1 MIAHLRDFKTREA
14 LPRMLADMAIVQL
27 AAILS
32 LLFTFSY
39 YIFFLQE
46 EILSRSFFID
56 TLRSRY
62 INQFPVLATVFPL
75 VLLLTGVYTR
85 TRGYETRYKWPTLF
99 RGCGLASLLY
109 VAASLIIT
117 REDLLP
123 RSSMI
128 VLPILVT
135 VGVIGAR
142 WLNSWL
148 ENTRIGPIL
157 ASKPSESEFEVVAS
171 GGPVPV
177 LVVGGAGY
185 IGSIIVRKLLD
196 RGLHVR
202 LLDKLTY
209 GDSAI
214 ASVLGHPR
222 LEFIHGDC
230 RNIQDVVRAM
240 SGVRDVIH
248 LAAIVGDPACA
259 ADDQNARE
267 INYAATRM
275 MLEIAKG
282 HGVQRFLFASSC
294 SVYGL
299 SEYLMDEQSATA
311 PISLYAETK
320 LNPEKVLLDATSDTF
335 HPVILRFATVFG
347 LAPRPRFDLVVNLLT
362 AKAFQEGVITI
373 FNGDQWRPFI
383 HVEDVAEAVCQALEA
398 PVDQVSGEIFNVGDD
413 RLNYNLSQ
421 VADLIRAEFPD
432 TRVENVENADK
443 RNYRVSFQ
451 KIRERLGFEC
461 SKTVEEGVRELRIAF
476 EHGQIANYKDP
487 LYSNLAYVK
496 TFGGF
501 HADSDLDVK
510 VMAAFS
516 QSLGNLVAAG
526 CDAKPTPV
534 AEPATNH
541 T

>member
-1 MIAHLRDFKTREA
+1 
-14 LPRMLADMAIVQL
+14 MLADMAIVQL

-46 EILSRSFFID
+46 GILSRSFFID

-75 VLLLTGVYTR
+75 VFLLTGVYTR
-85 TRGYETRYKWPTLF
+85 TRVYETRYKWPTLF

-109 VAASLIIT
+109 LAASLIVT

-128 VLPILVT
+128 VLPVLVT
-135 VGVIGAR
+135 AGVIGAR
-142 WLNSWL
+142 WLISWL
-148 ENTRIGPIL
+148 ENTRIL
-157 ASKPSESEFEVVAS
+157 ASKPLENEFEVVAY

-185 IGSIIVRKLLD
+185 IGSIVVRKLLD

-214 ASVLGHPR
+214 ASLLGHPR

-299 SEYLMDEQSATA
+299 SEYLMDEQSATV
-311 PISLYAETK
+311 PLSLYAETK
-320 LNPEKVLLDATSDTF
+320 LNSERVLLDAKSDVF

-398 PVDQVSGEIFNVGDD
+398 QTDQVSGEIFNVGDD

-421 VADLIRAEFPD
+421 VADLIRTEFPD
-432 TRVENVENADK
+432 TRVEHVENADK

-461 SKTVEEGVRELRIAF
+461 SKSVEEGVRELRIAF
-476 EHGQIANYKDP
+476 EHGEIANYKDP

-496 TFGGF
+496 AFGGF
-501 HADSDLDVK
+501 HADRDLDVK

-516 QSLGNLVAAG
+516 QSLGNLIAAG
-526 CDAKPTPV
+526 HD
-534 AEPATNH
+534 AEPVLVAQAQPTVTSRH
-541 T
+541 